1 MPFLIDHRLT
11 SIIFG
16 TLVAGGSA
24 AAFLAPPFAGLDTLP
39 PLGVALLSLGV
50 LLEDIAGILIALIT
64 GATGVALEIILGTA
78 VINGLSGLL

>member
-1 MPFLIDHRLT
+1 
-11 SIIFG
+11 
-16 TLVAGGSA
+16 
-24 AAFLAPPFAGLDTLP
+24 
-39 PLGVALLSLGV
+39 LGV